1 MITKITFWCQ
11 KVLPLVFDDSL
22 SYYEQLCKVVDKLNE
37 VINDTNKAFN
47 QLETDVNA
55 ELNTKQDTL
64 VSGTNIKTV
73 NGESIL
79 GSGNIEAGGTDVE
92 GNPTGDVTDG
102 DLTKI
107 KIGSKVY
114 SIHNYTDAI
123 NAKQDT
129 LVSGNNIKTVNG
141 ESILG
146 SGNIDAGGTDVEGN
160 PTGGVT
166 DGDLTKIK
174 IGTKVYT
181 IHDYTSELNGKLD
194 KMTNSGAR
202 GLYSVSGTKQELIY
216 PSNSAAANSIPVRD
230 GNGSVRF
237 GTPVENNDNK
247 QYAATIEN
255 VLKKQDKLVSGENI
269 KTVNGQTIL
278 GSGNIEAGGTDV
290 EGNPTGNATDGDLT
304 KIKIGSKIYSIHD
317 YTDAINGKLDKVTGT
332 SGYPQA
338 YVKNTDGNQTMFGIT
353 PVASSN
359 TIIYRD
365 GNGHANITTPT
376 QNNHIA
382 NKRYVDNAISGK
394 QDTLVSGTN
403 IKTVNGQCILG
414 SGNIEAGGTDVEGN
428 PTGNATDGDLTKIKI
443 GSKIYSIHDYTD
455 AINGKLDKVTGT
467 SGYPQAY
474 VKNTDGN
481 QTMFGITPVASSN
494 TIIYRD
500 GNGHANITTPTQNN
514 HIANKRYVDNAIS
527 GKQDTL
533 VSGTNIKTVNGQ
545 CILGSGNIT
554 IQGGGVPTQTVTNN
568 YNVGGTSTLS
578 STAIFTRCGNMVN
591 VRLIITYTWD
601 GDAQSWS
608 KVVVVN
614 IPEGYRAFQAA
625 SVKATTTGLKLG
637 TNCLAQIQ
645 IPDNGGFFVNG
656 DVAVSNTGKL
666 TVSCSNVSDQYD
678 DFAIFD
684 LTYFGEVT
692 EI

>member
-11 KVLPLVFDDSL
+11 KVLPLEFDDSL

-414 SGNIEAGGTDVEGN
+414 SGNI
-428 PTGNATDGDLTKIKI
+428 
-443 GSKIYSIHDYTD
+443 
-455 AINGKLDKVTGT
+455 
-467 SGYPQAY
+467 
-474 VKNTDGN
+474 
-481 QTMFGITPVASSN
+481 
-494 TIIYRD
+494 
-500 GNGHANITTPTQNN
+500 
-514 HIANKRYVDNAIS
+514 
-527 GKQDTL
+527 
-533 VSGTNIKTVNGQ
+533 
-545 CILGSGNIT
+545 T